1 MLFKLASTVFLAQ
14 FFALT
19 SAQTISG
26 PFDCLPAGNSY
37 TLCQNLWGRTSGVG
51 SQSSTLVGS
60 SGDSVSW
67 STNWN
72 WQNNQNSVKSYA
84 NIIADNAMG
93 KQLSAVTSAPTSW
106 SWSYET
112 KSDPIRAN
120 VAYDLWLGASPV
132 GAPASRNSS
141 YEIMVWLSRQG
152 GIQPIGGP
160 TASGIQL
167 AGNTWTLWSGPNS
180 NWQVLS
186 FVSDTG
192 DIPNFNADFK
202 EFFDYL
208 VQNSGVSSQQYVQAI
223 QAGTEPFT
231 GSANLVT
238 HSYSV
243 ALN

>member
-1 MLFKLASTVFLAQ
+1 MCYCSDACSQTPDKSSTTFEEAPEIFRTRDKEVYFVQSLVHLIVFLLEIPIL
-14 FFALT
+14 FVKTFGEGPLALVRKVLLL
-19 SAQTISG
+19 SA
-26 PFDCLPAGNSY
+26 
-37 TLCQNLWGRTSGVG
+37 
-51 SQSSTLVGS
+51 
-60 SGDSVSW
+60 
-67 STNWN
+67 
-72 WQNNQNSVKSYA
+72 SYA